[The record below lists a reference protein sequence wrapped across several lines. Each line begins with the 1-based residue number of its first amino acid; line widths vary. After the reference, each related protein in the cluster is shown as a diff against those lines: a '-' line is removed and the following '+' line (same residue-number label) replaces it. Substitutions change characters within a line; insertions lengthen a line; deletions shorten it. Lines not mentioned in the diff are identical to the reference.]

1 MYNNK
6 KFVLNLIL
14 LGIKMK
20 EKKYKIKKLLPPP
33 IINKQIY
40 KNYERKI
47 NKNTLLSKISEKD
60 KEIKHFLLHNELN
73 YQNLYISFEDIL
85 EKEGKEKFGFNFNVL
100 FQESNNIEIFIEK
113 EIIYITDAFH
123 TAISL
128 LLNSY
133 FLYKID
139 EINLSKAYFSLLFQ
153 NITKKLQLKDLT
165 LKKYSYF
172 VNETYDEKF
181 LDEFNL
187 YKFEKVSVSLYF
199 FMLHEIMH
207 FLYPKIKDEVKID
220 NLAIEKF
227 LQKFPKDEL
236 IYPYLFFKFIA
247 IKFPNFKQREKNLKQ
262 FINTN
267 DLEKF
272 WENII

>member
-1 MYNNK
+1 MK
-6 KFVLNLIL
+6 
-14 LGIKMK
+14 K
-20 EKKYKIKKLLPPP
+20 EKIKNSLPPP
-33 IINKQIY
+33 IINKQLY

-47 NKNTLLSKISEKD
+47 DKNILFSKIPKKD

-73 YQNLYISFEDIL
+73 YQNLTISFEDIL
-85 EKEGKEKFGFNFNVL
+85 EKELKEKFGFNFNVL
-100 FQESNNIEIFIEK
+100 FQESNDIKIFIEK
-113 EIIYITDAFH
+113 DIIYITDAFN

-139 EINLSKAYFSLLFQ
+139 EIKLSKTYFSLLT
-153 NITKKLQLKDLT
+153 NHITKKLQLKDLT
-165 LKKYSYF
+165 LKQYSYF
-172 VNETYDEKF
+172 VNEKYDEKF

-199 FMLHEIMH
+199 FMLYEIMH
-207 FLYPKIKDEVKID
+207 FFYPDIEDEVKID
-220 NLAIEKF
+220 NLAINKF
-227 LQKFPKDEL
+227 LQKFSKDEL

-272 WENII
+272 WENVI

>member
-1 MYNNK
+1 
-6 KFVLNLIL
+6 
-14 LGIKMK
+14 MK

-47 NKNTLLSKISEKD
+47 DKNTLLSKISEKD
-60 KEIKHFLLHNELN
+60 KEIKHFLLHNKLN

-207 FLYPKIKDEVKID
+207 LLYPKIKDEVKID

-272 WENII
+272 WENVI